1 MTDFA
6 LTIRTA
12 DSCGYTTS

>member
-6 LTIRTA
+6 SNL
-12 DSCGYTTS
+12 

>member
-6 LTIRTA
+6 
-12 DSCGYTTS
+12 SMTSQ

>member
-6 LTIRTA
+6 L
-12 DSCGYTTS
+12 S